1 VALKRFLG
9 CACIFS
15 LGPFQDSREMSALMD
30 RRENNGIVGS
40 HFYQQG
46 WFEMLWILMGLAVC
60 LVALFV
66 LLRIRAAKKTHQEIA
81 F

>member
-1 VALKRFLG
+1 
-9 CACIFS
+9 
-15 LGPFQDSREMSALMD
+15 MD

-66 LLRIRAAKKTHQEIA
+66 LLRIRTAAKKTHQEIA